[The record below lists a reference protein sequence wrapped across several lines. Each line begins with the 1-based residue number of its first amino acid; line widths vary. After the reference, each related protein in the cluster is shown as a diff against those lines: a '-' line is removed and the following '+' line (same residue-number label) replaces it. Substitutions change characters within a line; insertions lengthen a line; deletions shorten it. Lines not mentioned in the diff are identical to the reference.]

1 MSLSNVVTRSIV
13 LLVAATLFVGFA
25 LWSGLPELGG
35 RAAGHER
42 DATAAAAASGAG
54 HPQHAA
60 VASEAD
66 FVAGMIPHH
75 QEAVDSARAVL
86 AVAERP
92 EVRALAEDVVRV
104 QAEEIA
110 QLEAWL
116 AAWWPEQPAHDSY
129 VPMMRPLEGLDAE
142 RAEVAFVEDMI
153 AHHEMAIA
161 MAEAY
166 LALDAPRRPEV
177 EALAHDVIRTQGDE
191 IQRMHDWLEAWGV
204 EGHESERHGGH

>member
-1 MSLSNVVTRSIV
+1 MSLSNVVTRSVV
-13 LLVAATLFVGFA
+13 LLVAAALFVGLA
-25 LWSGLPELGG
+25 VWSGLPELGG
-35 RAAGHER
+35 RAAGQR
-42 DATAAAAASGAG
+42 DAPAASSGAG
-54 HPQHAA
+54 HAQHIT
-60 VASEAD
+60 VAGEAD

-92 EVRALAEDVVRV
+92 EVRALAEDVISV
-104 QAEEIA
+104 QTEEIA

-116 AAWWPEQPAHDSY
+116 AAWWPQQPAHDSY
-129 VPMMRPLEGLDAE
+129 MPMMRPFDGLGAD
-142 RAEVAFVEDMI
+142 RAEVVFVEDMI

-166 LALDAPRRPEV
+166 LALAAPRRPEV

-191 IQRMHDWLEAWGV
+191 IQRMHDWLDAWGV
-204 EGHESERHGGH
+204 EGHGGDRHGGH